1 MIDFWKQRAGAVAEG
16 GVLGAPPK
24 KALKSKYGLP
34 AGCDG
39 RTDPGKEFWGKFP
52 RQREQ
57 TGTVLVTA
65 MKLMSLALAVGG
77 VDMDMVK
84 LVCVDLEQG
93 ADIGCRGGARDPTVS
108 GNAASCQQYPEQITD
123 AVGSW
128 LEKGFAAGPF
138 SREEVP
144 AQAKINGMM
153 CRPKPSGAVRV
164 ILNMSAPD
172 GKSVNDGI
180 DAAEFPTVMSST
192 ARWVEVLNKAGRGC
206 LMTKADWADAYKH
219 IRVRAADRVLQW
231 FSWLGMFFV
240 ELCLVFGTA
249 SSPGLYDRFAKVVLD
264 LALAVSKFP
273 RDMVCQYL
281 DDVCAAAPAGSGA
294 LERFRQAYQQVAAQ
308 LGVRLA
314 SEDDPDKA
322 FAPTTAGTVLGVRY
336 DTVAWTWE
344 IPADKLGRLNEQILG
359 ALHAAALARREV
371 WSLVGRIIH
380 YCPLVAAGR
389 FNMNHLIR
397 INGKVGGKDDLV
409 PLDDGVKRQLRFW
422 LVVLN
427 ATAGLASIPAVGVKA
442 PAWAREFFT
451 DAAGGS
457 SSYVGAGCGGVSEDW
472 WFYLPW
478 GRKINTGVSYRG
490 RRLAGKMSALELVGP
505 LMCVCGEP
513 DLVRRRAI
521 RIWVDN
527 IGSVRIWRKGYSGS
541 CGLSTTLV
549 SALATVAAALGC
561 QVFVEKIAR
570 CSSGPAVMA
579 DALSKAAFGKFR
591 ETAAAAGWPL
601 RLEPSWVPPALLC
614 WVANPREDADLGMAI
629 IRDLLPRTAL
639 LGYNC

>member
-1 MIDFWKQRAGAVAEG
+1 MIFWKQRAEMVMKE

-24 KALKSKYGLP
+24 KELGSKYKLP

-39 RTDPGKEFWGKFP
+39 STDPGAEFWGKFP
-52 RQREQ
+52 RKRDQ

-77 VDMDMVK
+77 VDMGMVE
-84 LVCVDLEQG
+84 LVCQDLEQG
-93 ADIGCRGGARDPTVS
+93 ADIGCRGVAREPTVS
-108 GNAASCQQYPEQITD
+108 GNAASCRQYPEQITD
-123 AVGSW
+123 AVGGW

-138 SREEVP
+138 SKEEVP
-144 AQAKINGMM
+144 AHAKINGMM

-180 DAAEFPTVMSST
+180 DAGDFPTVMSST
-192 ARWVEVLNKAGRGC
+192 AKWIAVLNRAGKGC

-249 SSPGLYDRFAKVVLD
+249 SSPGLYDRLAKVVLD

-294 LERFRQAYQQVAAQ
+294 LERFRLAYRQVADQ

-314 SEDDPDKA
+314 PEDDPDKA
-322 FAPTTAGTVLGVRY
+322 FAPSTVGTVLGVRY

-344 IPADKLGRLNEQILG
+344 IPEDKLGRLNEQILA
-359 ALHAAALARREV
+359 ALHAAALSRREV

-389 FNMNHLIR
+389 FNVNHLIR
-397 INGKVGGKDDLV
+397 INGKAGGKDDLV
-409 PLDDGVKRQLRFW
+409 PLDELVKRQLRFW

-427 ATAGLASIPAVGVKA
+427 ASTGLASIPAGGMSA
-442 PAWAREFFT
+442 PAWSRDFFT

-457 SSYVGAGCGGVSEDW
+457 SSYLGAGCGGVSGDW

-478 GRKINTGVSYRG
+478 GRKINSGVSYRG

-505 LMCVCGEP
+505 LICVCAEP
-513 DLVRRRAI
+513 DLVRCRDI

-527 IGSVRIWRKGYSGS
+527 IGSVRIWRKGYSNS

-549 SALATVAAALGC
+549 SAMAAVAAALGC
-561 QVFVEKIAR
+561 RVFVEKVAR
-570 CSSGPAVMA
+570 CSSAPAVMA

-591 ETAAAAGWPL
+591 EAAAAADWPL
-601 RLEPSWVPPALLC
+601 RLEPAWIPPALLH
-614 WVANPREDADLGMAI
+614 WVANPTDEADLGLRI
-629 IRDLLPRTAL
+629 LGDLQPRTAL